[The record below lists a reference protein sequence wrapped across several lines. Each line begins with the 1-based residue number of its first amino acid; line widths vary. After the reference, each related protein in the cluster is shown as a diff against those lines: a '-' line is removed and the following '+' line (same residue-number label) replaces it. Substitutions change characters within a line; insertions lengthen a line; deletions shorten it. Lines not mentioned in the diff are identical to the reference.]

1 MARTAEKTDANSS
14 SQSRIKLMT
23 RVAIFPGFILL
34 LLTILVVIVLI
45 KLFWKRP
52 SVAAVIVLVVLSCL
66 VFAYLFLGVSHQR
79 TLPVYQRAHPVAEP
93 LVRSAGPSAAI
104 WLPGVE
110 DEFEANIYP
119 SKLSAARSLALRI
132 DEPIRQL
139 FGSQEWPD
147 KGIVFESGHDRTLL
161 EEFIKT
167 AARKFSQIQWTIEP
181 ETVTVQPD
189 EVGITL
195 DFSVSQTGRPP
206 WAVGD
211 SSDAP
216 LISKVTSG
224 TCRASALYGN
234 RRISLNAEFVEKP
247 WIENF
252 YGVWNSRPNKRL
264 IIAKSSGSCL
274 TGQEAERQAI
284 VNACNQLTPL
294 LRQTP
299 RAQATPSLTRK
310 VTPNDVLERGFILD
324 RFSQKFDGRA
334 GEIWRH
340 ALLIDASPDRME
352 QLAARKVV
360 VARIQRWNWAR
371 MILSVAGLLA
381 LITVTYVFLNA
392 ATKGYYTWSLRI
404 AGVVLAVAVIILFV
418 V

>member
-1 MARTAEKTDANSS
+1 MALAH
-14 SQSRIKLMT
+14 
-23 RVAIFPGFILL
+23 
-34 LLTILVVIVLI
+34 
-45 KLFWKRP
+45 
-52 SVAAVIVLVVLSCL
+52 
-66 VFAYLFLGVSHQR
+66 LFLGVSHQR
-79 TLPVYQRAHPVAEP
+79 TLPVYQRAHPVPEP
-93 LVRSAGPSAAI
+93 LVRSDGPSAAI

-139 FGSQEWPD
+139 FASQQWPS

-161 EEFIKT
+161 EEFVKT
-167 AARKFSQIQWTIEP
+167 AARKFPQIQWTIEP
-181 ETVTVQPD
+181 ETVAVQPD
-189 EVGITL
+189 EVGIAL
-195 DFSVSQTGRPP
+195 DLSVSQTGRPP

-211 SSDAP
+211 SSDAH
-216 LISKVTSG
+216 LISKATSG
-224 TCRASALYGN
+224 TYRASALYGN
-234 RRISLNAEFVEKP
+234 RRISINAEFVEKP

-284 VNACNQLTPL
+284 VNACNHLTPL

-324 RFSQKFDGRA
+324 RFSQKFQGRA

-340 ALLIDASPDRME
+340 ALLLDASPEKMQQFAIHKASVVGRMRRTW
-352 QLAARKVV
+352 AKMIFSVV
-360 VARIQRWNWAR
+360 
-371 MILSVAGLLA
+371 GLLA
-381 LITVTYVFLNA
+381 LITVAYAFLNA
-392 ATKGYYTWSLRI
+392 ATRGYYTWSLRI
-404 AGVVLAVAVIILFV
+404 AGVVLAVVVIILFV
-418 V
+418 A